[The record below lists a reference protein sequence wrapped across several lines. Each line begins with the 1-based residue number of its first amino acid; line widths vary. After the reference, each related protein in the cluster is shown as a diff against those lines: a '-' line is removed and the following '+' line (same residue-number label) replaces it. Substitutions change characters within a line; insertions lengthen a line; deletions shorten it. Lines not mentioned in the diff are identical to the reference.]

1 MIDFQND
8 DESKTVNLIDSF
20 QEDFL
25 SIERAFKEKL
35 ENQDLILVGAAGSI
49 GFAMVPLILSASP
62 RNLLLLDQDENRL
75 TMLLRLIRAKNW
87 VNPLTNLTLAAM
99 DFGSIEAKQLL
110 RTFSSNPI
118 VLNFAASKHVRSE
131 RDIFGITHLLMEN
144 FIKPWQLIEDLNP
157 KYYFGVSTDK
167 AANPVNFMG
176 ATKALHEQLLFSIN
190 SSSARFAN
198 VAFSQGSLLDSWRYR
213 LRWKEP
219 LVAPKEVSRYLITHA
234 DAANL
239 CAISI
244 AKCGDAGVLVPNVG
258 VIKSF
263 FLEEILMKY
272 LMRNNL
278 KPMVFENYYEAQQF
292 LISVK
297 RKENEWPIVLT
308 TPDTSGEKLFE
319 EFVGNGEKLSPV
331 TNLTSQI
338 TPSKSTREQLEKI
351 REYVLQ
357 ELIYNQE
364 NNIEMV
370 QDLICEAIPSFKHS
384 QSNESLDGRP

>member
-1 MIDFQND
+1 MIDFLNE
-8 DESKTVNLIDSF
+8 DESKTISLIDSF
-20 QEDFL
+20 QDDFL
-25 SIERAFKEKL
+25 SIESAFKEKI
-35 ENQDLILVGAAGSI
+35 ENQDLILIGAAGSI
-49 GFAMVPLILSASP
+49 GFAMIPLILKASP

-87 VNPLTNLTLAAM
+87 VDPLTNLTLAAM

-110 RTFSSNPI
+110 QTFSSSPI

-131 RDIFGITHLLMEN
+131 RDIYGIAHLLMEN
-144 FIKPWQLIEDLNP
+144 FIKPWQLIEYLKP

-176 ATKALHEQLLFSIN
+176 ATKALHEQLLFSTS

-213 LRWKEP
+213 LRWNEP
-219 LVAPKEVSRYLITHA
+219 LVAPKEVSRFLITHR

-244 AKCGDAGVLVPNVG
+244 AKCGETGVLVPNG
-258 VIKSF
+258 GTIKSLY
-263 FLEEILMKY
+263 LEEILLKY
-272 LMRNNL
+272 LIYKNL
-278 KPMVFENYYEAQQF
+278 KPVVFENYYEAQLFQTS
-292 LISVK
+292 IK
-297 RKENEWPIVLT
+297 RKVNEWSIVIT

-319 EFVGNGEKLSPV
+319 EFVGIGEKLSPV

-338 TPSKSTREQLEKI
+338 VPVKSALEQLRKI
-351 REYVLQ
+351 REYVSQ
-357 ELIYNQE
+357 ELIYNQA
-364 NNIEMV
+364 NNIDTV
-370 QDLICEAIPSFKHS
+370 RDLICEAIPSFKHS
-384 QSNESLDGRP
+384 QSQESLDGRP